1 VAVAPDGTEYVVSG
15 PSTDSSAHSVPVTV
29 YTSKDHGVTWRAT
42 LSNPVQVQPTADV
55 DIVVTRTGRLVIA
68 ELDSGGLNVVVSYSD
83 DQGRTWTSSTGT
95 DRLADQDRPWLAVG
109 PDDPTT
115 HQPRVYL
122 LFHNA
127 FSGSTTEN
135 MYVETS
141 TDGRTTF
148 GVPVPLTAPGSAAF
162 LDLQCGDTS
171 GPSSLVVN
179 QVTGRLCAFWNT
191 RHGAAGGCG
200 LIPPQPVTIVASTR
214 VWVATSPD
222 NNLGSWTTC
231 HWSQP
236 ITVAPARE
244 PGNVLTHIVAGDPGQ
259 LDVAYFAGQSGGS
272 GTPPKWYMTVARVAG
287 AQGRFPTVSVQR
299 LQGIPAYSGTASD
312 LIGWCGDSSP
322 ADQSVPGCLD
332 SRSTDVWG
340 IGLDAQCRGQI
351 E

>member
-1 VAVAPDGTEYVVSG
+1 
-15 PSTDSSAHSVPVTV
+15 
-29 YTSKDHGVTWRAT
+29 
-42 LSNPVQVQPTADV
+42 
-55 DIVVTRTGRLVIA
+55 
-68 ELDSGGLNVVVSYSD
+68 
-83 DQGRTWTSSTGT
+83 
-95 DRLADQDRPWLAVG
+95 
-109 PDDPTT
+109 
-115 HQPRVYL
+115 
-122 LFHNA
+122 
-127 FSGSTTEN
+127 
-135 MYVETS
+135 
-141 TDGRTTF
+141 
-148 GVPVPLTAPGSAAF
+148 
-162 LDLQCGDTS
+162 
-171 GPSSLVVN
+171 
-179 QVTGRLCAFWNT
+179 
-191 RHGAAGGCG
+191 

-299 LQGIPAYSGTASD
+299 LQSIPAYSGTASD

-340 IGLDAQCRGQI
+340 IGLDAQCHLIVTWPTISSQTDPTIGASVDATWAATQSDGSSLCAQAPKPAVCASSPGHITGRSLGPVALGMKRARVRRLCQSPLRTRTGNLFI
-351 E
+351 TAGA